1 MFRELRPDQSTALRE
16 ETYQDVEATVVYC
29 IYIYVSLLGVFTGIH
44 KPVLK
49 HQYPNT
55 TYVHLYLYPCIGNNN
70 DDDEEDALTVDV

>member
-1 MFRELRPDQSTALRE
+1 MSKLQL
-16 ETYQDVEATVVYC
+16 YTV
-29 IYIYVSLLGVFTGIH
+29 YIYVSLLGVFTGIH